1 MATDASPSLSL
12 DWARRVDGPNFPHRM
27 ARLAKQHPLGVLGL
41 IVLLGFIFLGL
52 FGPYIAPYDPKALST
67 GRQLSG
73 PSFAHPFGT
82 NSLGQDIFSRV
93 IAGARISL
101 EIAGASIFIGASVGS
116 FLGILAGYYG
126 RWVDYV
132 VQRSSEAFS
141 AFPFLV
147 IYFLLRTAMGTGV
160 SVIIA
165 AIAIQALFGGNRV
178 LRGATIIERNAIYVE
193 AARATGCSEKR
204 IFFRHVIP
212 NVLPLTVILMSGA
225 LGGAILAESA
235 LAFLGLGVAGVPSWG
250 LDMSGDNLA
259 FARTGYWHLVIFPG
273 LAISLVVLA
282 ANLLGDSLRDIWD
295 PRLRK

>member
-12 DWARRVDGPNFPHRM
+12 DWARRIDGPTFPRRM
-27 ARLAKQHPLGVLGL
+27 ARLARQHPLGVFGL
-41 IVLLGFIFLGL
+41 VVLLGFVFLGL
-52 FGPYIAPYDPKALST
+52 FGPHLTPYDPKALST

-73 PSFAHPFGT
+73 PSLAHPFGT

-101 EIAGASIFIGASVGS
+101 EIAGASIFIGASIGS

-165 AIAIQALFGGNRV
+165 AIAIRRCL
-178 LRGATIIERNAIYVE
+178 GATASCAGRRLSNGTLSTLRRRGPPV
-193 AARATGCSEKR
+193 AAK
-204 IFFRHVIP
+204 
-212 NVLPLTVILMSGA
+212 SGSS
-225 LGGAILAESA
+225 SA
-235 LAFLGLGVAGVPSWG
+235 
-250 LDMSGDNLA
+250 M
-259 FARTGYWHLVIFPG
+259 
-273 LAISLVVLA
+273 
-282 ANLLGDSLRDIWD
+282 
-295 PRLRK
+295 